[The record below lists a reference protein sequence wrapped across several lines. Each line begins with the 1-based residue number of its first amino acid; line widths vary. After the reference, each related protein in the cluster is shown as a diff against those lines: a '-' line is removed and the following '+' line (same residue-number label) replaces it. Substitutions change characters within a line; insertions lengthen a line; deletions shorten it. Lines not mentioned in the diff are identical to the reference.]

1 MANGIVPDA
10 LPEHRP
16 RPRHRSPWLGL
27 TVVTAGIAIAAVVVP
42 PLIAPR
48 HHADPPAALASS
60 PAVVSAPAPS
70 SGSASPASPSPARF
84 TPITA
89 EAEDPHT
96 ILSGGAAPTDC
107 ATCHGGGRVRYV
119 CATCRVTVR
128 TTLPVSGRRT
138 VTVVYEVDGPRRL
151 KVSVNDSPADAYRVT
166 GPGWDT
172 PQSFRFT
179 ADLPAGP
186 LRIALFNDESP
197 APDVDA
203 VVIS

>member
-1 MANGIVPDA
+1 VANGIVPDA
-10 LPEHRP
+10 LPDHLP

-48 HHADPPAALASS
+48 HRAAPAPASS
-60 PAVVSAPAPS
+60 PSVVPSSAPAS
-70 SGSASPASPSPARF
+70 TSPPPARF
-84 TPITA
+84 VPITA

-96 ILSGGAAPTDC
+96 VLTGGAAPTDC
-107 ATCHGGGRVRYV
+107 DTCHGGGRVRYV

-138 VTVVYEVDGPRRL
+138 VTVVYEVDGPRLL
-151 KVSVNDSPADAYRVT
+151 KVSVNDAPATDHRVT
-166 GPGWDT
+166 GPGWTT
-172 PQSFRFT
+172 PRSFRFT